1 VVSSQTQRDSSGQ
14 PYREFPMSKDERV
27 RVTYI
32 ERAEWAHGPTVR
44 IQKRDATGRTVFG
57 PEFPADR
64 ALDLIAAISEL
75 VRENRKP

>member
-1 VVSSQTQRDSSGQ
+1 MAQTQTDSSGQ

-27 RVTYI
+27 RVTYV
-32 ERAEWAHGPTVR
+32 ERAEWAAGEPTIR
-44 IQKRDATGRTVFG
+44 IQKRDHNGRTVFG

-75 VRENRKP
+75 VRENRKQP